1 MTMPGAMLVSLVA
14 SMTPAPAVSVMPIPA
29 PPRPPVM
36 VTPVPRSFSNRPGVT
51 QTIAVQ
57 VRQDGRVLWAGDLSR
72 SSKGTASFNQQLRES
87 KACGAADNGRFATG
101 EFESSGLSVSIT
113 PDYQTMLADD
123 SDADGRVQ
131 ITVERTR
138 PYGDGDVCTGGR
150 GSSTVRFG
158 SAVRLEHGHATTV
171 AGEGGLSVVLTLR

>member
-1 MTMPGAMLVSLVA
+1 MLGAMLVSLVA
-14 SMTPAPAVSVMPIPA
+14 SVAPAPAVSVMPIPV

-51 QTIAVQ
+51 QSIAVQ
-57 VRQDGRVLWAGDLSR
+57 LRQDGRALWAGELSR

-87 KACGAADNGRFATG
+87 KACGAADNGRFATN
-101 EFESSGLSVSIT
+101 EFESSGLSISIM
-113 PDYQTMLADD
+113 PDYQTMLADNP
-123 SDADGRVQ
+123 DAGDRVQ

-150 GSSTVRFG
+150 GNSTVRFS
-158 SAVRLEHGHATTV
+158 SAVELAHGHAVTL